1 MKKIAAII
9 SAALLT
15 AAMTTT
21 AFAAPI
27 TQDTQD
33 PKTASTNVSLNVD
46 PTYSVVIPDRIV
58 LDKQTDGT
66 YAKDAE
72 ITATQ
77 IKLKNNQSIKV
88 TIQTD
93 FELETAE
100 GGKLN
105 YELSVGRIS
114 DKVSNNGEVA
124 NFSTSVNE
132 DEQKSELHF
141 TAGKPEFAGS
151 YSDTAVFTVAV
162 E

>member
-46 PTYSVVIPDRIV
+46 PDRIV

-77 IKLKNNQSIKV
+77 KKHKNNQSIKV